1 MSDDPFKRLSN
12 IAKSKYSSSSGDKGN
27 MNIGAGVIAGSI
39 LLGPLGAVLGGV
51 AASSLNNNPNSNG
64 NSGLNSEQSQ
74 LVQLLYKQLQDA
86 EKSLEVV
93 EAQLLQQQKLQ
104 TRLEKI
110 KLEFYSKAEECIKV
124 SIRW

>member
-1 MSDDPFKRLSN
+1 
-12 IAKSKYSSSSGDKGN
+12 

-64 NSGLNSEQSQ
+64 NSGLNTEQSQ

-93 EAQLLQQQKLQ
+93 EAQLLQQQKL
-104 TRLEKI
+104 
-110 KLEFYSKAEECIKV
+110 
-124 SIRW
+124 